1 MLKKRFLK
9 LSRSLLKLILPITF
23 KILIKLKLNRRV
35 INYLHERSYNS
46 NNLYDFTGNIKNLLK
61 DKKIVALDVGAQGG
75 FNSDNF
81 FPSKYNY
88 FFEDIL
94 IEPIESEIN
103 KLKEKKFVI
112 NKGVWSEKEKK
123 KLFILDNRL
132 GSSSMYKPDI
142 KNFDLHEIKK
152 DDYKNYDVT
161 RTTEIECDSIKN
173 LLSELDLKNLDYL
186 KVDTQGAELE
196 IIKGLGVYRPLL
208 IKIETHIYSM
218 YKNVWNHGDWA
229 TETKS
234 GGFIIHGRSDAT
246 LNRSGVRIGTAEF
259 YALFDKREDIDDSLI
274 IHLSKQG
281 EDALYLFLKANSKID
296 LNELKRDIRKNCSPR
311 HVPDYIYLVPD
322 IPYTISGKKVEI
334 PIKKLLSGI
343 SLDKALSKESLRNP
357 EGLEW
362 FKEFVLNGNSSIT
375 S

>member
-161 RTTEIECDSIKN
+161 RTTDIECDSIKN

-218 YKNVWNHGDWA
+218 YKNVPSWHKLLNLLYELNYVIIDWKGIGKHNTRVPA
-229 TETKS
+229 EMDMILIPNFNNDNGKNLITGSKEK
-234 GGFIIHGRSDAT
+234 FISLMMIFGQ
-246 LNRSGVRIGTAEF
+246 LN
-259 YALFDKREDIDDSLI
+259 LLKLI
-274 IHLSKQG
+274 
-281 EDALYLFLKANSKID
+281 
-296 LNELKRDIRKNCSPR
+296 LKRLGINMKDIEKIEDLYFN
-311 HVPDYIYLVPD
+311 
-322 IPYTISGKKVEI
+322 
-334 PIKKLLSGI
+334 
-343 SLDKALSKESLRNP
+343 
-357 EGLEW
+357 
-362 FKEFVLNGNSSIT
+362 
-375 S
+375 